1 VAVDGPGWTQA
12 HASTVVAHDGDVVA
26 AWFAGTR
33 EGTPDNRVWLARRGP
48 ATPWSEPVVVDAGD
62 VARWNPVLALGP
74 GGTPGPGGDLWLF
87 LRRSARIS
95 EWSTW
100 VRRSP
105 DGGRSWSEADLL
117 VPGDVGGRGPVK
129 NPPVVAPDGA
139 WLAPGSTEEWGE
151 RPRWQPFV
159 DRSED
164 GGRTWH
170 AAPIP
175 LDRPR
180 LRGAGAIQPALWV
193 ADGRVHALLRSTE
206 GRALRSS
213 STDGGRTWSVA
224 EPTTLPNNNS
234 GLTVVPLPGGRVA
247 CVHNPVAGDW
257 AARCPLVVSVSAD
270 DGRTWH
276 QVVTVEDGVTPVADD
291 PRLVPSL
298 PTPGPAFEP
307 ADGGVG
313 TDGTGEY
320 SYPAAVVARDTLL
333 ITYTWQRRGIVEALV
348 PLEALT
354 TPPAVP
360 LPTTEGMP

>member
-1 VAVDGPGWTQA
+1 MRRRWVAVDHPGWVQA

-48 ATPWSEPVVVDAGD
+48 GAAWGRPVVVDAGR
-62 VARWNPVLALGP
+62 VARWNPVLAHGP
-74 GGTPGPGGDLWLF
+74 AGDLWLF
-87 LRRSARIS
+87 LRRGARIS

-100 VRRSP
+100 VRRSA
-105 DGGRSWSEADLL
+105 DGGRTWSEAVEL

-159 DRSED
+159 DRSQD
-164 GGRTWH
+164 GGHTWH

-175 LDRPR
+175 LDRER

-213 STDGGRTWSVA
+213 SADGGRTWSVA
-224 EPTTLPNNNS
+224 EPTGLPNNNS
-234 GLTVVPLPGGRVA
+234 GLTVVPLPGGAVA

-257 AARCPLVVSVSAD
+257 AARCPLVVSVSTD
-270 DGRTWH
+270 DGRTWR
-276 QVVTVEDGVTPVADD
+276 QVVTVEDGVTPVEDD
-291 PRLVPSL
+291 PFLVPS
-298 PTPGPAFEP
+298 PPPAAPAFEP

-320 SYPAAVVARDTLL
+320 SYPAAVVVRDTLL

-348 PLEALT
+348 PLAALA
-354 TPPAVP
+354 PR
-360 LPTTEGMP
+360 PTTEGTP

>member
-1 VAVDGPGWTQA
+1 MRRRWVAVDHPGWRQA
-12 HASTVVAHDGDVVA
+12 HASTVLTHADGALA

-48 ATPWSEPVVVDAGD
+48 RGPWEEPVVIDAGE
-62 VARWNPVLALGP
+62 VARWNPVLAHGQA
-74 GGTPGPGGDLWLF
+74 GDLWLF
-87 LRRSARIS
+87 LRRGARIS
-95 EWSTW
+95 AWTTW
-100 VRRSP
+100 VRRST
-105 DGGRSWSEADLL
+105 DGGRTWSDAAEL

-129 NPPVVAPDGA
+129 NPPVLASGGA
-139 WLAPGSTEEWGE
+139 WLAPGSTEEWGD

-175 LDRPR
+175 LDRRR

-193 ADGRVHALLRSTE
+193 LGGRVHALLRSTE

-224 EPTTLPNNNS
+224 EPTDLPNNNS
-234 GLTVVPLPGGRVA
+234 GLAVVALPGGRVA

-257 AARCPLVVSVSAD
+257 GARCPLVVSLSGD
-270 DGRTWH
+270 DGRTWR
-276 QVVTVEDGVTPVADD
+276 QTLVVEDGRTPVEDE
-291 PRLVPSL
+291 PPLVPS
-298 PTPGPAFEP
+298 PPPPGPALEP

-320 SYPAAVVARDTLL
+320 SYPAAVLDRDGLL
-333 ITYTWQRRGIVEALV
+333 ITYTWQRRGIVEAVV
-348 PLEALT
+348 PLALL
-354 TPPAVP
+354 AS
-360 LPTTEGMP
+360 

>member
-1 VAVDGPGWTQA
+1 VAVDHPGWTQA
-12 HASTVVAHDGDVVA
+12 HASTVVTDGDDVLA

-33 EGTPDNRVWLARRGP
+33 EGAPDNRVWLARRGLTS
-48 ATPWSEPVVVDAGD
+48 AWSAPEVVDAGD
-62 VARWNPVLALGP
+62 VARWNPVLARGP
-74 GGTPGPGGDLWLF
+74 EGDLWLF
-87 LRRSARIS
+87 LRRGARIS
-95 EWSTW
+95 SWSTW
-100 VRRSP
+100 ARRSA
-105 DGGRSWSEADLL
+105 DGGRTWSEAFEL
-117 VPGDVGGRGPVK
+117 VPGDVSGRGPVK

-151 RPRWQPFV
+151 RPRWRPFV

-164 GGRTWH
+164 GGRTWR

-175 LDRPR
+175 LDVAR

-193 ADGRVHALLRSTE
+193 AGGHVHALLRSTE

-213 STDGGRTWSVA
+213 STDCGRTWSVA
-224 EPTTLPNNNS
+224 EPTGLPNNNS

-257 AARCPLVVSVSAD
+257 AARCPLVVSVSDD
-270 DGRTWH
+270 DGRTWREA
-276 QVVTVEDGVTPVADD
+276 VTVEDGVTPVADD
-291 PRLVPSL
+291 PFLVPSL
-298 PTPGPAFEP
+298 PPPGPAFEP

-313 TDGTGEY
+313 TDGSGEY
-320 SYPAAVVARDTLL
+320 SYPAAVLARDTLL

-354 TPPAVP
+354 ASPTAP
-360 LPTTEGMP
+360 LSTTEGAP